1 MIIIFSSK
9 NNPIL
14 KFQCI
19 VPYVA
24 KFLNSICNKIS
35 SKLTSLLSDVGGM
48 LAMQNGCLEAF
59 SPFCSLNA
67 STSLLLAPR
76 WLSVGGEKGR
86 GAKAQEKSC
95 QNSFLL
101 GRCIKMNLWLG
112 QVFESQMDP
121 LKNTWLCFMWKWMIF
136 SCWPLTFPP
145 YAPGNLDTTFH
156 LQKVTLCFKDS
167 PHPFLVPDKLM

>member
-1 MIIIFSSK
+1 MKIPSPVVKRIYSNSTICSPCPYSHLCFMIIIFSSK

-24 KFLNSICNKIS
+24 KFLNFICNKIS
-35 SKLTSLLSDVGGM
+35 SKLTPLLSDVGGM

-112 QVFESQMDP
+112 QIFESQMAP
-121 LKNTWLCFMWKWMIF
+121 LKTAVDHLHFLLM
-136 SCWPLTFPP
+136 PL
-145 YAPGNLDTTFH
+145 GI
-156 LQKVTLCFKDS
+156 
-167 PHPFLVPDKLM
+167 